1 MNLRKM
7 KHFLLPL
14 LCLWGPVLLV
24 GQMALTAPA
33 ADEGI
38 QLQHSR
44 ESITID
50 GDLRE
55 AAWYTGRS
63 ATDFWENFPSD
74 TARCSWKTEIF
85 MTYDEEFLYIG
96 ARCYAPGKDY
106 IVPSL
111 RRDYQAGGSD
121 NITFLIDPFR
131 DRTNAFVFG
140 MNPYGVMREAL
151 ISNGGRSTDDWLA
164 EWDNKWKGE
173 SAIFD
178 DYWSCEIAIPFST
191 IRFPEGEKSWN
202 FNSYRFDTQSNTRS
216 TWQPIPQNQI
226 IMSLAYMGNMTW
238 EEAPAV
244 AGKSIS
250 IIPFLAGGVARN
262 HEEGLPS
269 ETDFSFG
276 GDAKIAIT
284 SGLNLD
290 LTINP
295 DFSQVEV
302 DQQVINLD
310 RFEVFFPER
319 RQFFLENSD
328 LFGTFGDDL
337 ANPFFSRR
345 IGVATNA
352 ADEAF
357 PTPIYYGAR
366 LSGKLDNNWRIGL
379 LNMQTARDEDNNLPS
394 YNYTV
399 AALQRKVFS
408 RSNIGVILVN
418 KQNFGDNQS
427 DTTTYYSDFN
437 RVLGIDYNLASAD
450 NHWLGKFYFHH
461 SFSPVQGVAPYSHG
475 ARIDYRERRF
485 AFGLEERFVGEEYN
499 AEVGFVP
506 RINYFQINP
515 RAELFFYPR
524 KGGINRHGPS
534 IRTRYL
540 WTPEEGS
547 TDRRTSLS
555 WGFSYANNSNLNFSA
570 THEYVYLLDPFDPS
584 GTEATELPG
593 QQGYQYTFFSAE
605 YRSDQRKKFSYG
617 LEPSVGEFFNG
628 HRYGISTNLTWR
640 YQPLGQIALTTNYN
654 YIDLPAPYA
663 STSLFLIGPRI
674 DLTFTKNIFLTA
686 FFQFNDQIDN
696 VNINTRLQWRFAPV
710 SDFFLVY
717 TDNYNSLDWNVK
729 NRSLVAKLT
738 YWLNT

>member
-1 MNLRKM
+1 
-7 KHFLLPL
+7 
-14 LCLWGPVLLV
+14 
-24 GQMALTAPA
+24 
-33 ADEGI
+33 
-38 QLQHSR
+38 
-44 ESITID
+44 
-50 GDLRE
+50 
-55 AAWYTGRS
+55 
-63 ATDFWENFPSD
+63 
-74 TARCSWKTEIF
+74 
-85 MTYDEEFLYIG
+85 
-96 ARCYAPGKDY
+96 
-106 IVPSL
+106 
-111 RRDYQAGGSD
+111 
-121 NITFLIDPFR
+121 
-131 DRTNAFVFG
+131 
-140 MNPYGVMREAL
+140 MREAL

-437 RVLGIDYNLASAD
+437 RVLGIDYNLA
-450 NHWLGKFYFHH
+450 
-461 SFSPVQGVAPYSHG
+461 
-475 ARIDYRERRF
+475 
-485 AFGLEERFVGEEYN
+485 
-499 AEVGFVP
+499 
-506 RINYFQINP
+506 
-515 RAELFFYPR
+515 
-524 KGGINRHGPS
+524 
-534 IRTRYL
+534 
-540 WTPEEGS
+540 
-547 TDRRTSLS
+547 
-555 WGFSYANNSNLNFSA
+555 
-570 THEYVYLLDPFDPS
+570 
-584 GTEATELPG
+584 
-593 QQGYQYTFFSAE
+593 
-605 YRSDQRKKFSYG
+605 
-617 LEPSVGEFFNG
+617 
-628 HRYGISTNLTWR
+628 
-640 YQPLGQIALTTNYN
+640 
-654 YIDLPAPYA
+654 
-663 STSLFLIGPRI
+663 
-674 DLTFTKNIFLTA
+674 
-686 FFQFNDQIDN
+686 
-696 VNINTRLQWRFAPV
+696 
-710 SDFFLVY
+710 
-717 TDNYNSLDWNVK
+717 
-729 NRSLVAKLT
+729 
-738 YWLNT
+738 